1 MTFNSIFSRT
11 LVFFQRPIIRPIY
24 ASSLQSNSAL
34 LHNCRTFT
42 SKGQPNADDEA
53 EFDAA
58 RKWFAAF
65 DASTIPAKL
74 SKTTFSASS
83 GPGGQKVNKTSSKA
97 TTVWPMKSLESI
109 MPKVIHRE
117 LLRSSYY
124 AASSHSILIQC
135 DSNRGQVDNKEETY
149 RRLHEEIRRIYK
161 ASVPGVTPAEQKK
174 KVEQL

>member
-1 MTFNSIFSRT
+1 
-11 LVFFQRPIIRPIY
+11 
-24 ASSLQSNSAL
+24 
-34 LHNCRTFT
+34 
-42 SKGQPNADDEA
+42 
-53 EFDAA
+53 
-58 RKWFAAF
+58 
-65 DASTIPAKL
+65 
-74 SKTTFSASS
+74 
-83 GPGGQKVNKTSSKA
+83 
-97 TTVWPMKSLESI
+97 

-124 AASSHSILIQC
+124 VASSHSILIQC